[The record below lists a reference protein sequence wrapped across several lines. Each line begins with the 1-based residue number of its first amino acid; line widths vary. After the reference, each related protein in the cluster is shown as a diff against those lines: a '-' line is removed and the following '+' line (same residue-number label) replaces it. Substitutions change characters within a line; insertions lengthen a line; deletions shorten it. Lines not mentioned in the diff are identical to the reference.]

1 MTSNRERE
9 LATLMLMANILYKL
23 GDNLTVSVNKF
34 RRSIRKQLNKIQK
47 HEKKLYQS
55 SLELATKAWEVSKKG
70 HTDMSVASTLDSLYL
85 MVEDVKWIRK
95 IFTAKQ
101 FQLVYASIMQ
111 DKPVPITAEIEAS
124 SKKFTDELSEVLG
137 YEKKKD
143 LKRLIYTLREN
154 KILENK

>member
-1 MTSNRERE
+1 MNVNDERIRS

-70 HTDMSVASTLDSLYL
+70 HADMSVASTLDSLYL
-85 MVEDVKWIRK
+85 MIEDVKWIRK
-95 IFTAKQ
+95 IFTPKQ
-101 FQLVYASIMQ
+101 FQLVYSSIMQ

-124 SKKFTDELSEVLG
+124 SKKFTDELGAALG
-137 YEKKKD
+137 FKKKKN
-143 LKRLIYTLREN
+143 LKLLIK
-154 KILENK
+154 KIKDKQ